1 MASVSGRKAPLLVLV
16 VVLAVAGTIVAGPAS
31 GADGP
36 PPLPASYYGDI
47 QDEGGGV
54 PADGTTVVAVGYDG
68 NGNVIDEDSIGVQNG
83 QYGSTDGFGD
93 RIQIQGDAAR
103 VEFYVGSTNGTQL
116 EPTDDDPE
124 DGVHEWPLTAPAG
137 EFGGETPTP
146 APTPTVTPSV
156 TPTATSTPTA
166 TQTPTSTPTAT
177 DTPTDTP
184 TEPTPTGT
192 PAGTPGTPP
201 TGETPTATQTP
212 TAPGDGGDG
221 NETDGNET
229 DGNETDGNETDGGG
243 LIPGFLGT
251 LFWYVL
257 LPLGVVYAILKGLA
271 VYLGY

>member
-1 MASVSGRKAPLLVLV
+1 MTATPGGRTTLLVLLV
-16 VVLAVAGTIVAGPAS
+16 ALTIAGTIAAVPAS

-36 PPLPASYYGDI
+36 PTPPASYYGDI

-68 NGNVIDEDSIGVQNG
+68 SGNVIDEDSIDVQNG

-93 RIQIQGDAAR
+93 RIQIQGNAAR
-103 VEFYVGSTNGTQL
+103 VEFYVESTNGTQL
-116 EPTDDDPE
+116 EPTDEEPE

-137 EFGGETPTP
+137 EFGGVVE
-146 APTPTVTPSV
+146 TPTVTPSV
-156 TPTATSTPTA
+156 TPTVTPTPTA
-166 TQTPTSTPTAT
+166 TQTPTAT

-184 TEPTPTGT
+184 AEPTPTGT
-192 PAGTPGTPP
+192 PAGTPETSP

-212 TAPGDGGDG
+212 TAPSDGGDG

-229 DGNETDGNETDGGG
+229 DGNESDGTGETDGGG